1 MKIYCSGIGGIGLS
15 AYASLQNSAGNEV
28 LGSDR
33 TETDLTYEL
42 EKNGI
47 KVFYDQDG
55 SHVMG
60 DCDLFVYSE
69 AIPNEAP
76 ERKKAQEYGIVQKTY
91 FEALGEFSKDNFVI
105 AVCGTHGKSS
115 TTAMAAKVLV
125 DARKDPTIV
134 VGTTLPDLDGR
145 NWRKGSGD
153 IFLMEACEYRRS
165 FLHLSPNIIVMTN
178 ADGDHLDAF
187 KGVEDYQDAFVEFLN
202 LLPEDGIVITHASDS
217 ECKKIALRSGKKTID
232 CDSISL
238 PDLTV
243 PGTHMQ
249 QNAQLVLALA
259 EHLGIDSVGAQLALK
274 NYRGCW
280 RRMELKGSF
289 RDIPVIDDYGHHPIE
304 IKATLKAI
312 KEKFSDKRLVCVYQ
326 PHMHD
331 RTFRFYDDFIVSFTD
346 ADLVIVP
353 DIYDARS
360 DVETDM
366 VDVDKFCAD
375 IQKGS
380 STDTVNG
387 RSLEKTEALLRNEIL
402 QSGDLLVVMG
412 AGNITDLAVSMTK

>member
-15 AYASLQNSAGNEV
+15 AYASLQNAEGNEV

-33 TETDLTYEL
+33 TETDLTREL
-42 EKNGI
+42 EKSGI

-55 SHVMG
+55 SHVPK

-69 AIPNEAP
+69 AIPVDAP
-76 ERKKAQEYGIVQKTY
+76 ERMNAQEYGIAQKTY
-91 FEALGEFSKDNFVI
+91 FEALGEYSKDKFVV

-125 DARKDPTIV
+125 DTGKDPTIV
-134 VGTTLPDLDGR
+134 VGTTLPDLDGK

-165 FLHLSPNIIVMTN
+165 FLHLSPNIILMTN

-202 LLPEDGIVITHASDS
+202 LLPDDGVVITHASIP
-217 ECKKIALRSGKKTID
+217 ECKEIASRSGKKTID
-232 CDSISL
+232 SDKL
-238 PDLTV
+238 PLVDLKV

-259 EHLGIDSVGAQLALK
+259 DQLKIDEVGAQLALK

-304 IKATLKAI
+304 IKATLNAI
-312 KEKFSDKRLVCVYQ
+312 KEKFPDKRLICVYQ

-331 RTFRFYDDFIVSFTD
+331 RTLRFYDDFIISFSD

-366 VDVDKFCAD
+366 VDIDKFVAD

-380 STDTVNG
+380 ETETING
-387 RSLEKTEALLRNEIL
+387 QSLDATEALLRDEIL

-412 AGNITDLAVSMTK
+412 AGDVTDLASKMTV